1 LAGAETSAGT
11 ETGVDT
17 EPDDAAPAGND
28 GAVDIPAVEPA
39 VPAPHATPG
48 NGAVE
53 SRANRECTTC
63 GRSSVGTTPATTPAT
78 ATQPSGSLGLAKN
91 HGQRPHIQVV
101 IPYTVLLGGNE
112 PCELVGH
119 GAITADQAR
128 LIAADGVL
136 RRLVT
141 DPLSGTLLD
150 YGRTRYEPPE
160 SLKQFVI
167 TRDGTCQAPG
177 CLQPALRGQV
187 DHVEPFRPGQP
198 TGGKTNQSNLKNFCL
213 HHHRAKDGG
222 GFTTTLG
229 PDGTSHWVTPLGR
242 HYSRPPNEIWHS
254 DDHGKIAAHESGPD
268 AVDLDD
274 GFRANIGAAQ
284 TPDGHMKDEQ
294 AEFESAERPD
304 EPPPF

>member
-1 LAGAETSAGT
+1 
-11 ETGVDT
+11 
-17 EPDDAAPAGND
+17 
-28 GAVDIPAVEPA
+28 
-39 VPAPHATPG
+39 
-48 NGAVE
+48 
-53 SRANRECTTC
+53 
-63 GRSSVGTTPATTPAT
+63 PATTAPA
-78 ATQPSGSLGLAKN
+78 AVTQSPSPRALPKN

-101 IPYTVLLGGNE
+101 IPYTVLLGGDE

-160 SLKQFVI
+160 TLKQFVI

-177 CLQPALRGQV
+177 CLHPAFRGQN
-187 DHVEPFRPGQP
+187 DHVEPFRPGHP
-198 TGGKTNQSNLKNFCL
+198 TGGKTHHSNLKNFCL

-222 GFTTTLG
+222 GFTATLG

-242 HYSRPPNEIWHS
+242 HYSRPPNEIWHPE
-254 DDHGKIAAHESGPD
+254 DHEEIPLENGPD
-268 AVDLDD
+268 AIDLDD
-274 GFRANIGAAQ
+274 GFPADFGTAQ
-284 TPDGHMKDEQ
+284 TPDAYLGDTQ
-294 AEFESAERPD
+294 AVVESAERTD
-304 EPPPF
+304 EAPPF